1 MVDTQQLESIGV
13 SIVDNLGDII
23 LESKVIGEELVLK
36 ADRDSIVKTM
46 IFLRDNSNCQFKQ
59 LMDICGVDYPDREFR
74 FDVVYNLLSLTQ
86 NTRIRV

>member
-46 IFLRDNSNCQFKQ
+46 IFLRK
-59 LMDICGVDYPDREFR
+59 L
-74 FDVVYNLLSLTQ
+74 
-86 NTRIRV
+86 